1 MEKRNE
7 GDTMSLILVM
17 FIALFCVLIILSVG
31 YILIRR
37 IGDSEYNVY
46 SNIVLQCTNI
56 ECENNGLK
64 EFRYNVSKNRLEE
77 VLPCPICKKTRQLI
91 ESK

>member
-7 GDTMSLILVM
+7 GDTMGLILVM
-17 FIALFCVLIILSVG
+17 FMAVFCVLIILSTG
-31 YILIRR
+31 YLLIRK
-37 IGDSEYNVY
+37 IGDSEHGVY
-46 SNIVLQCTNI
+46 SEVVLQCANI

-64 EFRYNVSKNRLEE
+64 EFRYNVSKSKLEE
-77 VLPCPICKKTRQLI
+77 ILPCPICKKTRQLI

>member
-7 GDTMSLILVM
+7 GDIMSLIPTM
-17 FIALFCVLIILSVG
+17 FIALFCILTIFSIG
-31 YILIRR
+31 YLLIRK
-37 IGDSEYNVY
+37 IDDSEHNVY
-46 SNIVLQCTNI
+46 SNIVLQCINV
-56 ECENNGLK
+56 ECEHNNEK
-64 EFRYNVSKNRLEE
+64 SFYYSISKDNLEE